1 MTSEPT
7 VEADI
12 TPQEPGATPTVD
24 TAKLEAILAKAQNKI
39 PAELDGLGAEELGM
53 LRTLELQG
61 KGRAVVLKAIDTV
74 LGSLEADEGLGEE
87 IQGNSEANLGDR
99 ERYARMRAQDV
110 DRSKILVPVLTLD
123 GWVLPLNRA
132 TEG

>member
-1 MTSEPT
+1 MTTEPT
-7 VEADI
+7 VDADI

-39 PAELDGLGAEELGM
+39 PAELDGLSAEELGM
-53 LRTLELQG
+53 LRTLEVQG
-61 KGRAVVLKAIDTV
+61 KGRPMVLKTIDTV
-74 LGSLEADEGLGEE
+74 VGSMEVDAGLGEE
-87 IQGNSEANLGDR
+87 IQGASNANLGDR
-99 ERYARMRAQDV
+99 ERYARMHATEV
-110 DRSKILVPVLTLD
+110 DRSKIIEPVLTLD

>member
-1 MTSEPT
+1 MTEPT
-7 VEADI
+7 AEADI

-39 PAELDGLGAEELGM
+39 TAELDGLGADELAM
-53 LRTLELQG
+53 LRTLEVQG
-61 KGRAVVLKAIDTV
+61 KGRPVVLKAIDTV
-74 LGSLEADEGLGEE
+74 IGSMETDAGLGEE
-87 IQGNSEANLGDR
+87 IQGTTNANLGDR
-99 ERYARMRAQDV
+99 ERYARMHASQV
-110 DRSKILVPVLTLD
+110 DRSKIPVPVLTLD